1 MTVWWA
7 LFFAA
12 VAILCVL
19 GLVAVVWAVRAAIN
33 STDSGPPAWWAVL
46 LAAVALL
53 AVPAGAAAIYFLLPV
68 PITESTLAHSIE
80 RETDALT
87 LYSSSSCSEQT
98 GAAWRCDVPDIS
110 DSGTVE
116 YAVTVGDQCWHAT
129 LRTEGAEG
137 QMPAHAEGCATL
149 RDVSVL
155 D

>member
-7 LFFAA
+7 LFFIT

-19 GLVAVVWAVRAAIN
+19 GLVGVVLAVRAAIS

-46 LAAVALL
+46 LAAAALL

-80 RETDALT
+80 RETSALT
-87 LYSSSSCSEQT
+87 LYSSASCSELT
-98 GAAWRCDVPDIS
+98 GTAWRCDVPEIS

-137 QMPAHAEGCATL
+137 QMPARAEGCATL
-149 RDVSVL
+149 RDAGVL